1 MVYTVSQL
9 AELLKITKQTVYM
22 KMKLKEV
29 EKYIT
34 KRQGISYIDE
44 KGLSIIQDNLRLKVH
59 ESDNTKINKDDTLK
73 EVATDS
79 EAFKFN
85 EDYIN
90 YLKEQLTIKDN
101 IIKEKD
107 ALLKE
112 QLIKSNAQLDKSQEL
127 TKNSQILQ
135 LKSTQSE
142 EKYRE
147 LTEKMR
153 EDPIIKK
160 SFMDRLF
167 KK

>member
-9 AELLKITKQTVYM
+9 SELLKITKQTVYM

-34 KRQGISYIDE
+34 KRQGVSYIDE
-44 KGLSIIQDNLRLKVH
+44 KGLSIIKDNLRLKTP
-59 ESDNTKINKDDTLK
+59 ESDSIKINKDNTLK

-79 EAFKFN
+79 EAFKLN

-101 IIKEKD
+101 LIKEKD

-142 EKYRE
+142 EKYIE

-153 EDPIIKK
+153 EEPIIKK
-160 SFMDRLF
+160 KFMDRLF